1 MKFVGPVNSA
11 RDPLEVLKRTFPKK
25 EKKEKEKEENAVSKR
40 CLNPLLNNTTDTI
53 LKVINTTISKSLD
66 NKLLMIGKNY

>member
-25 EKKEKEKEENAVSKR
+25 EKKEKEK
-40 CLNPLLNNTTDTI
+40 
-53 LKVINTTISKSLD
+53 
-66 NKLLMIGKNY
+66 